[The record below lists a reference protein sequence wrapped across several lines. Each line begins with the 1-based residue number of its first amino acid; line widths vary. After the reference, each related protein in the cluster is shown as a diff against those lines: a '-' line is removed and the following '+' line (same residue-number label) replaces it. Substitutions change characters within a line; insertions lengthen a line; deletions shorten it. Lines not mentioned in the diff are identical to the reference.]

1 MHDPLFVR
9 AAICSE
15 VPMPVVMDADR
26 MARALT
32 RIAHEITER
41 NRISDKLVLV
51 GIRTRGTP
59 IAQRIA
65 KELQNILGEPVPT
78 GALDITLYRDD
89 LMRQPVGPQPL
100 VRRTEIPFSI
110 DDKRIL
116 LVDDVLYTGR
126 TTRAALDALIDF
138 GRPRDIQL
146 IVLID
151 RGHRELPIKAD
162 YVGKNFPTSTNQSI
176 EVHLSEVDG
185 LDEVVLEEGIPV

>member
-1 MHDPLFVR
+1 
-9 AAICSE
+9 
-15 VPMPVVMDADR
+15 MPVLMDADR

-59 IAQRIA
+59 IAPRIA

-126 TTRAALDALIDF
+126 TIRAALDALIDF